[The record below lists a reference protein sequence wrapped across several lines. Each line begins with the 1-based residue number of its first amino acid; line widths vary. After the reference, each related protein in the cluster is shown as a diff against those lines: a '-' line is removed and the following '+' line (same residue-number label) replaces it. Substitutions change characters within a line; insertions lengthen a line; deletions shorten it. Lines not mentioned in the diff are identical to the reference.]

1 MRRQSGETQE
11 TALQASA
18 EEGAVASDPTAGIV
32 AITALGISVL
42 AAGSLLFGRG
52 RNLLRK
58 QPREPAGW
66 SATDVAA
73 VILLHLACQVVA
85 AGLLLPQPM
94 PKGTVVWQQLA
105 AGILASVMTL
115 AIAIPALAI
124 RSRHLQ
130 PLRVM
135 SRLPSRDIAA
145 GLLMLLAITPALLLI
160 AGLLNRLVPYHHPIL
175 DFLSTNRG
183 PGALALTAVSAVIVA
198 PAAEEFFFRGVLQG
212 WLERVAPPVAVPV
225 SALAFGL
232 AHADHG
238 LGWIPL
244 VGFGVAAGV
253 LSRQTGSLLAS
264 LTLHAGFN
272 AIGLVAALLQL
283 PAPA

>member
-1 MRRQSGETQE
+1 MRQQAGETHE

-52 RNLLRK
+52 RNLLSK

-105 AGILASVMTL
+105 AGVLASVMTL
-115 AIAIPALAI
+115 AIAIPALTI
-124 RSRHLQ
+124 RSRNWQ
-130 PLRVM
+130 SLRVS
-135 SRLPSRDIAA
+135 SRLPGRDVAA

-175 DFLSTNRG
+175 DFLSTHRE

-212 WLERVAPPVAVPV
+212 WLERVAPAAAVPI
-225 SALAFGL
+225 SAVAFGL

-244 VGFGVAAGV
+244 VGFGLAAGV

-264 LTLHAGFN
+264 VTLHAGFN